1 MSVDIFSDGDLKA
14 KENLKNRHRLGKIW
28 HVIFFSS
35 TAIGVIALTI
45 LLLSIINQSFGY
57 VIWTYK
63 VNPSTLS
70 NLPLEEMD
78 SEKLIA
84 TLRKNIKPLR
94 LRTIEKEKP
103 LEERNQDELL
113 ALLMEK
119 VVEPKVEK
127 TYPLYDSL
135 FNKAFIEQELKEK
148 YPQSVMTMHS
158 WINLKFLERSMSSQA
173 QLAGVRSAL
182 KGSLLIILITI
193 LFAFPIGVGAAIY
206 LEEYA
211 DPANRINRIIQ
222 TNIDNL
228 SGVPSIVYGILGLAI
243 FVRAMSV
250 ITSGELFG
258 VSGGNGRTI
267 LSAGLTLALLILP
280 LLIINGQE
288 AIRAVPNSLRQA
300 SYGIGATKWQTIWFH
315 VLPYALPGILTGTIL
330 AISRA
335 IGETAP
341 LILVGASTF
350 ITNDPN
356 SIFSRFTALPIQI
369 YGWTVRPQ
377 PEFRNIAA
385 AAIIV
390 LLTALLSLN
399 AAAILLRNR
408 FMSKRT

>member
-1 MSVDIFSDGDLKA
+1 MSVDIFSDGDVKV
-14 KENLKNRHRLGKIW
+14 KEHLQRRHRLGKVW
-28 HVIFFSS
+28 HIIFFAS
-35 TAIGVIALTI
+35 TTIGVVALLI

-57 VIWTYK
+57 VVWTNK
-63 VNPSTLS
+63 IEPTTLS
-70 NLPLEEMD
+70 QKPIEEL
-78 SEKLIA
+78 SNEELIGI
-84 TLRKNIKPLR
+84 LIGKMKPFR

-103 LEERNQDELL
+103 LEERSQEDLS
-113 ALLMEK
+113 ALVIEK
-119 VVEPKVEK
+119 VVEPRVEK
-127 TYPLYDSL
+127 TYTFYESI
-135 FNKAFIEQELKEK
+135 FNKAAIEAEASEE
-148 YPQSVMTMHS
+148 YPGSILIFKS
-158 WINLKFLERSMSSQA
+158 WLNLSFLERSMSSQA
-173 QLAGVRSAL
+173 QLAGVRAAL

-193 LFAFPIGVGAAIY
+193 VIAFPIGIGAAVY

-211 DPANRINRIIQ
+211 DPSNRINRIIQ
-222 TNIDNL
+222 VNIDNL

-243 FVRAMSV
+243 FVRSFSF
-250 ITSGELFG
+250 ITSGEMVG
-258 VSGGNGRTI
+258 IEGGSGRTV

-300 SYGIGATKWQTIWFH
+300 SYGVGATKWQTIWSH

-330 AISRA
+330 AVSRA

-350 ITNDPN
+350 ITNDPDG
-356 SIFSRFTALPIQI
+356 IFSRFTALPIQI

-390 LLTALLSLN
+390 LLMALLTLN
-399 AAAILLRNR
+399 AAAIYLRNQ
-408 FMSKRT
+408 FMSKRR